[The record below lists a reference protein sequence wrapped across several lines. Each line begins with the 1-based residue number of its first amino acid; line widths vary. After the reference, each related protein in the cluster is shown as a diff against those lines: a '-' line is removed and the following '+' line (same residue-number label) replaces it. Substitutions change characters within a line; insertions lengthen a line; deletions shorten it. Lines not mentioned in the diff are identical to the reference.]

1 MRILLC
7 EDDKKISK
15 ALVKILEYH
24 NYSVDTVY
32 DGEEALYYI
41 ESLNYDA
48 VILDIMMPKMDG
60 MAVLK
65 HVRGKGNTVPVIML
79 TAKSTVDDK
88 VAGLDLGANDY
99 LTKPFDAKELL
110 ARIRNITRTSTD
122 STSSNLRYGNVSL
135 NRKTFELSTDK
146 AFFKLAGKEFQM
158 MEMLMINDGAIIST
172 ERFLEKIWGYDSDV
186 EINIVWVYIAYL
198 RKKLTLLD
206 ADVKISAIRN
216 TGYSL
221 EKKVD

>member
-15 ALVKILEYH
+15 ALVKILEFH
-24 NYSVDTVY
+24 NYAVDKVY
-32 DGEEALYYI
+32 DGEEAIYYI
-41 ESLNYDA
+41 ETINYDA
-48 VILDIMMPKMDG
+48 VVLDIMMPRMDG
-60 MAVLK
+60 ISVLK
-65 HVRGKGNTVPVIML
+65 HVRGKGNAVPIIML

-110 ARIRNITRTSTD
+110 ARIRNITRTPTD
-122 STSSNLRYGNVSL
+122 STSSKLSYGNVCL
-135 NRKTFELSTDK
+135 NRKTFELSTEK

-158 MEMLMINDGAIIST
+158 MEMLMINEGVIIST
-172 ERFLEKIWGYDSDV
+172 ECFLEKIWGLNSDV

-198 RKKLTLLD
+198 RKKLALIE
-206 ADVKISAIRN
+206 ADIKILAIRN

-221 EKKVD
+221 EKKID

>member
-7 EDDKKISK
+7 EDDRKISK
-15 ALVKILEYH
+15 ALVKILEFH
-24 NYSVDTVY
+24 NYAVDSVY
-32 DGEEALYYI
+32 DGEEAVYYI
-41 ESLNYDA
+41 ESLDYDA
-48 VILDIMMPKMDG
+48 VVLDIMMPKMDG
-60 MAVLK
+60 IAVLK
-65 HVRGKGNTVPVIML
+65 HVRAKGNAVPIIML

-110 ARIRNITRTSTD
+110 ARIRNITRTPTD
-122 STSSNLRYGNVSL
+122 STSSKLKYGNVSL
-135 NRKTFELSTDK
+135 DRKTFELSSDK
-146 AFFKLAGKEFQM
+146 SLFKLAGKEFQM
-158 MEMLMINDGAIIST
+158 MEMLMINEGSVIST
-172 ERFLEKIWGYDSDV
+172 ERFLEKIWGLDSDV

-206 ADVKISAIRN
+206 ADIKIVAVRN

-221 EKKVD
+221 EKKSD

>member
-15 ALVKILEYH
+15 ALVKILEFH
-24 NYSVDTVY
+24 NYAVDAVY
-32 DGEEALYYI
+32 DGEEAVVYI
-41 ESLNYDA
+41 ESLDYDA

-60 MAVLK
+60 IAVLK
-65 HVRGKGNTVPVIML
+65 HVRGKGNPVPIIML
-79 TAKSTVDDK
+79 TAKSTIDDK
-88 VAGLDLGANDY
+88 VAGLDYGANDY

-110 ARIRNITRTSTD
+110 ARIRNITRKATD
-122 STSSNLRYGNVSL
+122 STSSKLRYGNVSL

-146 AFFKLAGKEFQM
+146 NLFKLAGKEFQM
-158 MEMLMINDGAIIST
+158 IEMLMINEGVVIST
-172 ERFLEKIWGYDSDV
+172 ERFLEKIWGLDSDV

-198 RKKLTLLD
+198 RKKLALLD
-206 ADVKISAIRN
+206 ADIKISAIRN

-221 EKKVD
+221 EKKID